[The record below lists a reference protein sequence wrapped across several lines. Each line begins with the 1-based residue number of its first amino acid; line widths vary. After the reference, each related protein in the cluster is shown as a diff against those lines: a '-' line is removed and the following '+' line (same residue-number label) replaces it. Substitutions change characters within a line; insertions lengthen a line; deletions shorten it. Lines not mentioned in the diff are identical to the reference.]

1 MNKKKKKD
9 LDFDEE
15 FDKALAAAG
24 LLKKAN
30 PAAEKPS
37 SSSNGNH
44 DDNSTNGNLY
54 SKYNKIF
61 ILFNLYLHIS
71 NRMMFYL
78 SIESKK

>member
-37 SSSNGNH
+37 SSTSNGNH
-44 DDNSTNGNLY
+44 DDNNTNGNLY
-54 SKYNKIF
+54 SKYNRIF
-61 ILFNLYLHIS
+61 IVKCANL
-71 NRMMFYL
+71 NT
-78 SIESKK
+78 KN